1 MNGSASNDRSLLLL
15 VVLSLLGRRRDCRR
29 GDARRRV
36 RTGGN
41 HVFFEAF
48 VIKSA
53 RTRRRINYYRV
64 TIVCDYKR
72 R

>member
-41 HVFFEAF
+41 HVFF
-48 VIKSA
+48 
-53 RTRRRINYYRV
+53 
-64 TIVCDYKR
+64 
-72 R
+72 